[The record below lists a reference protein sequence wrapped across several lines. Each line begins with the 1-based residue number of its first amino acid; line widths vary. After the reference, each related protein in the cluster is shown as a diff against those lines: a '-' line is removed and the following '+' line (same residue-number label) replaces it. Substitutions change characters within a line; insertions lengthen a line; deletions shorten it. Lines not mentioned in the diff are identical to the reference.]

1 MYTQQKRSLSLLTHS
16 RHTALFRNHNL
27 HDLLHF
33 KIYANTF
40 TVEIS
45 NCQNK
50 HLSLD
55 FLNYIKIPQ
64 IHLYPC
70 LKHCLHF
77 FFSKSQLGIRQW

>member
-16 RHTALFRNHNL
+16 RHTALFKNHNL

-50 HLSLD
+50 HTSLD
-55 FLNYIKIPQ
+55 FLNYLKIP
-64 IHLYPC
+64 LNTS
-70 LKHCLHF
+70 LSLF
-77 FFSKSQLGIRQW
+77 ETLSTFFSKSQLGIRQW